1 MADWISGF
9 VPECET
15 YVEVFGGAYWVYV
28 NSDIHERCEKAIYND
43 FNPYMT
49 NLFRC
54 ASSPKTFSK
63 FIDSKNIPLQEK
75 GKPEMSQA
83 CYDYFYKC
91 KESVFYNNVA
101 AAADTKIKDIREELR
116 TSSDLDIKPITCQI
130 KKVREEIKTLKE
142 ELERDSEKTK
152 KQKEEVQ
159 RPLKDKLNNLLK
171 VKKDIKEN
179 RTKKN
184 KKLIDARASRQ
195 HEINEERDV
204 FGEKVEEGAKDLMT
218 AIEYAYV
225 LTCSFSGIDPVDSEF
240 QDYKGKYGSKFKAFY
255 NRLTSD
261 KFIPKLK
268 KIDTCK
274 NMSFEDVIKEYDSKK
289 TYFYVDPPY
298 WSTEL
303 YYSLHRFGK
312 EQHEEL
318 QKCLHN
324 MDGMFS
330 LSYYDFSELSV
341 MYPKNKFTW
350 ETKEFVK
357 PAGAKEGMEQ
367 STGEEVLIMN
377 PACIKALDKTE

>member
-1 MADWISGF
+1 MADWISSF
-9 VPECET
+9 VPECHT

-28 NSDIHERCEKAIYND
+28 NSDIHERCENVIYND

-54 ASSPKTFSK
+54 ASTPKPFSK
-63 FIDSKNIPLQEK
+63 FIDKKSPPLQEK
-75 GKPEMSQA
+75 GKPELSDA
-83 CYDYFYKC
+83 CCDYFYEC
-91 KESVFYNNVA
+91 KEHLFYTDFA
-101 AAADTKIKDIREELR
+101 IKKIRE
-116 TSSDLDIKPITCQI
+116 I
-130 KKVREEIKTLKE
+130 
-142 ELERDSEKTK
+142 LEDKSIIGKHRKALNEALTHARATRQCNNNSQRD
-152 KQKEEVQ
+152 
-159 RPLKDKLNNLLK
+159 DFGYK
-171 VKKDIKEN
+171 VKIGRKDQVSAMK
-179 RTKKN
+179 
-184 KKLIDARASRQ
+184 
-195 HEINEERDV
+195 
-204 FGEKVEEGAKDLMT
+204 
-218 AIEYAYV
+218 YAYV
-225 LTCSFSGIDPVDSEF
+225 LTSSFSGIDPVDSEF

-268 KIDTCK
+268 KIGMCE
-274 NMSFEDVIKEYDSKK
+274 NMSFEEVIAKYDSPT

-318 QKCLHN
+318 RECLHN
-324 MDGMFS
+324 IEGKFA
-330 LSYYDFSELSV
+330 LSYYDFSELGD

-357 PAGAKEGMEQ
+357 PAGATEGIEQ

-377 PACIKALDKTE
+377 YKL

>member
-28 NSDIHERCEKAIYND
+28 NSDIHERCENVIYND

-54 ASSPKTFSK
+54 ASTPKPFSK
-63 FIDSKNIPLQEK
+63 FIDKKKPPLQEK
-75 GKPEMSQA
+75 GKPELSDA
-83 CYDYFYKC
+83 CHDYFYEC
-91 KESVFYNNVA
+91 KEHLFYTDFA
-101 AAADTKIKDIREELR
+101 IKKIREILEDK
-116 TSSDLDIKPITCQI
+116 SITGKHRKALNEALTHARATRQCNNNSQ
-130 KKVREEIKTLKE
+130 
-142 ELERDSEKTK
+142 RD
-152 KQKEEVQ
+152 
-159 RPLKDKLNNLLK
+159 DFGYK
-171 VKKDIKEN
+171 VKIGRKDQVSAMK
-179 RTKKN
+179 
-184 KKLIDARASRQ
+184 
-195 HEINEERDV
+195 
-204 FGEKVEEGAKDLMT
+204 
-218 AIEYAYV
+218 YAYV
-225 LTCSFSGIDPVDSEF
+225 LTSSFSGIDPVDSEF

-268 KIDTCK
+268 KIGMCE
-274 NMSFEDVIKEYDSKK
+274 NMSFEEVIAKYDSEN

-318 QKCLHN
+318 RECLHN
-324 MDGMFS
+324 IEGKFA
-330 LSYYDFSELSV
+330 LSYYDFSELGD
-341 MYPKNKFTW
+341 MYPKNNFTW

-357 PAGAKEGMEQ
+357 PAGATEGMEQ

-377 PACIKALDKTE
+377 YKP

>member
-1 MADWISGF
+1 LLSYIGGKARMADWISGF

-28 NSDIHERCEKAIYND
+28 NSDIHERCQKAIYND

-54 ASSPKTFSK
+54 ASDPKTFSK

-75 GKPEMSQA
+75 GKPELSQA

-91 KESVFYNNVA
+91 KENLFSTDSGIKAVRELLEDRSMPPKKRKALNRMLNHGRADRQCDNNNIRDGFGGKVKIGRKDQA
-101 AAADTKIKDIREELR
+101 AAMK
-116 TSSDLDIKPITCQI
+116 
-130 KKVREEIKTLKE
+130 
-142 ELERDSEKTK
+142 
-152 KQKEEVQ
+152 
-159 RPLKDKLNNLLK
+159 
-171 VKKDIKEN
+171 
-179 RTKKN
+179 
-184 KKLIDARASRQ
+184 
-195 HEINEERDV
+195 
-204 FGEKVEEGAKDLMT
+204 
-218 AIEYAYV
+218 YAYI

-268 KIDTCK
+268 KIGTCE
-274 NMSFEDVIKEYDSKK
+274 NLSFEEVIAKYDSST

-324 MDGMFS
+324 MKGMFS
-330 LSYYDFSELSV
+330 LSYYDFSELSE
-341 MYPKNKFTW
+341 MYPKDKFTW

-377 PACIKALDKTE
+377 YPKKVLDKTE